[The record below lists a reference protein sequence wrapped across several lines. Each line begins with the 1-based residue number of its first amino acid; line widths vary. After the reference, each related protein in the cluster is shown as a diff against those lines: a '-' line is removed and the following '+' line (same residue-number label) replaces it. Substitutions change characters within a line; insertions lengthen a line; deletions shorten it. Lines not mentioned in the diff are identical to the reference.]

1 MQESTTKI
9 IKLNA
14 ALDSTKTEHE
24 QLKSSHGLTN
34 SANQSA
40 IDIIEL
46 KLQECEE
53 KLNQERDQV
62 SILESKIANQ
72 ESLHIKEIGELTS
85 NIKELTNN
93 NQQEK
98 RKVGSLGNSN
108 KQLRN
113 QLETI
118 KQELQDYKDKAQ
130 RILQSK
136 ERLIS
141 NLKSSDVG
149 SGDKLETSVQLEA
162 TLSEL
167 EELKAE
173 RDELKNELNKLRQ
186 SSQTAEMEYA
196 ELEGQLTKDNSDLQK
211 SFKKNVI
218 FAKFSLKFNDFLI
231 LFVCDQLTELSS
243 NNQLEH
249 QQRIE
254 AEKEVSRIRK
264 NKHDLQLELNSSKHE
279 YSQRLQDRDTEICR
293 LRNQLL
299 MKSEKGPQQNE
310 LEKRIHQLTETL
322 LQKQSVIEN
331 LNTSKHS
338 LGLQLERSQVS

>member
-98 RKVGSLGNSN
+98 RKVSSLSNSN

-211 SFKKNVI
+211 SFKKNEI
-218 FAKFSLKFNDFLI
+218 LAKFLRKFNI
-231 LFVCDQLTELSS
+231 
-243 NNQLEH
+243 
-249 QQRIE
+249 I
-254 AEKEVSRIRK
+254 
-264 NKHDLQLELNSSKHE
+264 
-279 YSQRLQDRDTEICR
+279 
-293 LRNQLL
+293 
-299 MKSEKGPQQNE
+299 
-310 LEKRIHQLTETL
+310 
-322 LQKQSVIEN
+322 
-331 LNTSKHS
+331 
-338 LGLQLERSQVS
+338 